1 MVPRAQVINKE
12 LVERVRRKVLREY
25 EKLSASLYIEEGDL
39 PVMTALSDS
48 ELEHLVLLALREAR
62 QPVSWR
68 ELKAIFAGIAGE
80 DRLRKIL
87 AKLKAE
93 NVIAELTKT
102 RYALPEYVPLN
113 EIPKIKNP
121 GIISK
126 IYALQRER
134 Q

>member
-1 MVPRAQVINKE
+1 MVPRAQVINRE
-12 LVERVRRKVLREY
+12 LIERVRRKVLREY

-68 ELKAIFAGIAGE
+68 ELKAIFSGIAGE

-102 RYALPEYVPLN
+102 RYSLPEYVPLN

-121 GIISK
+121 GIISR